1 MDTDLWD
8 IFGQQL
14 RMPSEIQILKQ
25 LAHLKWANSSI
36 VVRSHI
42 LSDDERSKQPQSKS
56 QFVDRKKKNRN
67 TQKKPVC
74 DEKKNMAA
82 IKSTIITNF

>member
-1 MDTDLWD
+1 MTGSWKWGKIIQIQLAGKQERVDTDLWD

-56 QFVDRKKKNRN
+56 QFVDRKKK
-67 TQKKPVC
+67 K
-74 DEKKNMAA
+74 
-82 IKSTIITNF
+82 

>member
-1 MDTDLWD
+1 MR
-8 IFGQQL
+8 G
-14 RMPSEIQILKQ
+14 
-25 LAHLKWANSSI
+25 ANSHKAKVNLSI
-36 VVRSHI
+36 
-42 LSDDERSKQPQSKS
+42 E
-56 QFVDRKKKNRN
+56 KKNRN

>member
-1 MDTDLWD
+1 MRKIIQIQLAGKQERVDTDLWD

-56 QFVDRKKKNRN
+56 QFVDRKKK
-67 TQKKPVC
+67 K
-74 DEKKNMAA
+74 
-82 IKSTIITNF
+82 